1 MTKNKYINTTNLC
14 IIPARGGSKR
24 IPRKNIKDF
33 LGKPIIAYSIEAAL
47 KSELFDEVMVSTDDE
62 EIAEIARQYGAAV
75 PFMRSAQSSTDY
87 APLVA
92 VVDEAVIWLDQTKNT
107 CTHLCIILP
116 TAPFILQ
123 RNIADAYH
131 VMIEKDFDSVRPVVQ
146 FSYPIQRA
154 FRLTGHTVDM
164 MMPEHL
170 KTRTQ
175 DLEPAYH
182 DAGQFYWMTRE
193 KTLHG
198 PNRGALIIDDIL
210 AQDIDS
216 ENDWLVAEMKYRF
229 LLEKGIIT
237 QKT

>member
-1 MTKNKYINTTNLC
+1 MKINKFINTTNLC

-24 IPRKNIKDF
+24 IPRKNIKEF
-33 LGKPIIAYSIEAAL
+33 LGKPIISYSIEAAIQ
-47 KSELFDEVMVSTDDE
+47 SNLFEEIMVSTDDA
-62 EIAEIARQYGAAV
+62 EIAEIAKHYGATV

-87 APLVA
+87 APLAA

-107 CTHLCIILP
+107 CTQLCLILP

-123 RNIADAYH
+123 RNIADAYNL
-131 VMIEKDFDSVRPVVQ
+131 MIEKNFDSVRPVVQ

-154 FRLTGHTVDM
+154 FRLRGQAVEM

-198 PNRGALIIDDIL
+198 TNRGALIINDIL

-216 ENDWLVAEMKYRF
+216 ENDWLIAEMKYRF

>member
-1 MTKNKYINTTNLC
+1 MTINKYINSNNLC

-24 IPRKNIKDF
+24 IPRKNIKEF
-33 LGKPIIAYSIEAAL
+33 LGKPIIAYSIEAAIH
-47 KSELFDEVMVSTDDE
+47 SNLFEEIMVSTDDA
-62 EIAEIARQYGAAV
+62 EIAEIAKHYGATV

-87 APLVA
+87 APLAA
-92 VVDEAVIWLDQTKNT
+92 VVDEAVVWLDQTQNH
-107 CTHLCIILP
+107 CSHICLILP

-123 RNIADAYH
+123 RNVSDAYNLI
-131 VMIEKDFDSVRPVVQ
+131 IEKRFDSVRPVVK

-154 FRLTGHTVDM
+154 FRLTGHSVEM

-193 KTLHG
+193 KTLRG
-198 PNRGALIIDDIL
+198 TNRGALIINDIL

-216 ENDWLVAEMKYRF
+216 EEDWLIAEMKYRF
-229 LLEKGIIT
+229 LHEKGIIT
-237 QKT
+237 HKT